1 MRVAA
6 TSTEWHCEQEPV
18 PGERSVA
25 TTEQQRRFAAILIDF
40 ENIYYY
46 LRQRLSERQ
55 EGSDV
60 VAGLIQRLR
69 RALMDRYNEEA
80 ISLDAYA
87 DFERIDENAQGALY
101 LIGVET
107 HNVLGTDHKNAADMK
122 LCIDALTILYT
133 RQEICSFI
141 VVAGDRD
148 YIPVIQHL
156 RKHGKTV
163 RVVGFP
169 ASVSGDLLTNVGEGN
184 FLDASDF
191 LPQPKPSPALVTSG
205 NGSASVPGQPLPAS
219 SITGAV
225 RDPATMRFLDEDQ
238 AIALDIMFRHF
249 PNKAEVWMTPF
260 LHKLRAELPHYS
272 EYDRKALIAQM
283 AESGA
288 IRVEKRKGEPHD
300 FSVILVNWNHPD
312 VRKTHAG

>member
-1 MRVAA
+1 MAA
-6 TSTEWHCEQEPV
+6 E
-18 PGERSVA
+18 
-25 TTEQQRRFAAILIDF
+25 QRRFAAILIDF
-40 ENIYYY
+40 ENVYYY
-46 LRQRLSERQ
+46 LRQNLSERQ
-55 EGSDV
+55 EVSDV
-60 VAGLIQRLR
+60 IAGLVQRLR
-69 RALMDRYNEEA
+69 RQLIDRYNEEA

-87 DFERIDENAQGALY
+87 DFERIDENAQGSLY

-169 ASVSGDLLTNVGEGN
+169 SSVSGDLLTNVGQEN
-184 FLDASDF
+184 FLDASQF
-191 LPQPKPSPALVTSG
+191 LPQPKPCIVAAVGAP
-205 NGSASVPGQPLPAS
+205 SVPGQPQPMQNG
-219 SITGAV
+219 TPVV
-225 RDPATMRFLDEDQ
+225 RDPLTMRFLDEDQ
-238 AIALDIMFRHF
+238 NIAMGILFRHF
-249 PNKAEVWMTPF
+249 QSKPEVWMTPY
-260 LHKLRAELPHYS
+260 LHKLRTELPHFS
-272 EYDRKALIAQM
+272 EHERKALIAQM

-312 VRKTHAG
+312 VRKLHPG

>member
-1 MRVAA
+1 
-6 TSTEWHCEQEPV
+6 
-18 PGERSVA
+18 VA
-25 TTEQQRRFAAILIDF
+25 TEQRRFAAILIDF

-46 LRQRLSERQ
+46 LRQNLSERQ
-55 EGSDV
+55 EISDV
-60 VAGLIQRLR
+60 VAGLVQRLR
-69 RALMDRYNEEA
+69 RLLIDRYNEEA

-87 DFERIDENAQGALY
+87 DFERIDENAQGSLY

-133 RQEICSFI
+133 RQEIASFI

-169 ASVSGDLLTNVGEGN
+169 ASVSGDLLTNVGQEN
-184 FLDASDF
+184 FLDASEF
-191 LPQPKPSPALVTSG
+191 LPQPKPVTVSAVG
-205 NGSASVPGQPLPAS
+205 VAGSTPGLPMPLQPLAP
-219 SITGAV
+219 AV
-225 RDPATMRFLDEDQ
+225 RDPLTMRFLDEDQ
-238 AIALDIMFRHF
+238 NVAIGVLFRNFH
-249 PNKAEVWMTPF
+249 NKPEVWMTPY
-260 LHKLRAELPHYS
+260 LHKLRAELPHFS
-272 EYDRKALIAQM
+272 EYERKALISQL

-312 VRKTHAG
+312 VRKLHMA

>member
-1 MRVAA
+1 MVEGRQFA
-6 TSTEWHCEQEPV
+6 TV
-18 PGERSVA
+18 
-25 TTEQQRRFAAILIDF
+25 LIDF

-46 LRQRLSERQ
+46 LRNHLSDRQ
-55 EGSDV
+55 DVSDV

-69 RALMDRYNEEA
+69 RYLIDKYNEEA

-122 LCIDALTILYT
+122 LCIDALTVLYT
-133 RQEICSFI
+133 RQEIRSFI

-156 RKHGKTV
+156 KKHGRTV

-169 ASVSGDLLTNVGEGN
+169 SSVSGDLLTNVGEEN
-184 FLDASDF
+184 FLDATLF
-191 LPQPKPSPALVTSG
+191 LPQTTPPIASG
-205 NGSASVPGQPLPAS
+205 TTSVPGQPAALVLATVP
-219 SITGAV
+219 
-225 RDPATMRFLDEDQ
+225 RDPLSIRLLDEDQ
-238 AIALDIMFRHF
+238 NTALGILFRYFHGK
-249 PNKAEVWMTPF
+249 PEVWMTPF
-260 LHKLRAELPHYS
+260 LHKLRAELPHLS
-272 EYDRKALIAQM
+272 EYERKALIANM
-283 AESGA
+283 AESSA

-312 VRKTHAG
+312 VRKFHVG

>member
-1 MRVAA
+1 MVA
-6 TSTEWHCEQEPV
+6 E
-18 PGERSVA
+18 
-25 TTEQQRRFAAILIDF
+25 QRRFAAVLIDF

-46 LRQRLSERQ
+46 LRQNLSERQ
-55 EGSDV
+55 EISDV
-60 VAGLIQRLR
+60 IAGLVQRLR
-69 RALMDRYNEEA
+69 RLLIDRYNEEA

-87 DFERIDENAQGALY
+87 DFERIDENAQGSLY

-133 RQEICSFI
+133 RQEIVSFI

-169 ASVSGDLLTNVGEGN
+169 ASVSGDLLTNVGQEN
-184 FLDASDF
+184 FLDASQF
-191 LPQPKPSPALVTSG
+191 LPQPKPVSV
-205 NGSASVPGQPLPAS
+205 SAAGAIGAVPGQPMPLQPLA
-219 SITGAV
+219 GAV
-225 RDPATMRFLDEDQ
+225 RDPLTMRFLDEDQ
-238 AIALDIMFRHF
+238 SIAMGILFRHF
-249 PNKAEVWMTPF
+249 HNKPEVWMTPF
-260 LHKLRAELPHYS
+260 LHKLRAELPHFS
-272 EYDRKALIAQM
+272 EYERKALIAQM

-312 VRKTHAG
+312 VRKLHLA